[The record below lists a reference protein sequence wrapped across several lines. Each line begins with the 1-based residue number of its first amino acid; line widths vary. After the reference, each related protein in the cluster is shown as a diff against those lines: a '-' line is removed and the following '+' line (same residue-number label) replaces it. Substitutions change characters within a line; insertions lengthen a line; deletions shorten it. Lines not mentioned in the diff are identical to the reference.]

1 MYMNMY
7 VVINICFY
15 LKTPNLRAKVDVCII
30 SKMPRIK
37 NPLIDDNFSIPN
49 SCFFFFLL
57 YCLFLNIIQYYYIS
71 TIKLFLIDI
80 VILKFLQ

>member
-7 VVINICFY
+7 VVIKICFY
-15 LKTPNLRAKVDVCII
+15 LKTLNLRAKVDVRII

-49 SCFFFFLL
+49 S
-57 YCLFLNIIQYYYIS
+57 
-71 TIKLFLIDI
+71 
-80 VILKFLQ
+80 